1 MFYADDVYKR
11 KQAQHFVLKKHQLE
25 DYLKTISP
33 ETLSSPKIWFVNF
46 FIRLTNEYLFFLFC
60 LRTMQPMRRLFY
72 LSLVNSIAFIIGS
85 QTAHV
90 WLNPMK
96 DYKDFIL
103 KAEAD
108 YQAHQEE
115 LRDVEDYLEK
125 KRQQRSKQIS

>member
-1 MFYADDVYKR
+1 
-11 KQAQHFVLKKHQLE
+11 
-25 DYLKTISP
+25 
-33 ETLSSPKIWFVNF
+33 
-46 FIRLTNEYLFFLFC
+46 
-60 LRTMQPMRRLFY
+60 MQPMRRLFY

-125 KRQQRSKQIS
+125 KRQQHFKQIS